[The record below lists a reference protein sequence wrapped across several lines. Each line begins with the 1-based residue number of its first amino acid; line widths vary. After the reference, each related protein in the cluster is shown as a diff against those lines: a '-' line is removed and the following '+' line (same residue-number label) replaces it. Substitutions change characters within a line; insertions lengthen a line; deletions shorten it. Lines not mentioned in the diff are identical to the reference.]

1 MSEVKDV
8 VVAKA
13 PSPLWK
19 IMSLVALAI
28 AVISASM
35 IIIGAQNYQQILKQL
50 TLQNE
55 SVQKL
60 QASTQALSAQASQQ
74 QVAVQNAISGLDQL
88 RLSNAQ
94 DPVSP
99 VLVEVDYLVRLANYN
114 AQYVGDIK
122 IVLTLLETAEQRISG
137 LSSPQLADIRRVLV
151 SNITAIKGI
160 KALDAE
166 GVLLRLNALSD
177 TINSLPVIPEAKI
190 TATANPAS
198 TVADTQINQTWKEKF
213 FASLSELKKVIV
225 VQRLNEPVQPLLS
238 PEQHSNLVGNIQL
251 KLGLA
256 QWAVL
261 HREPKVYS
269 DALNQA
275 KDWIGRFFT
284 VNEMTGA
291 VITGLTELG
300 KLDIKPTLPDLSDTV
315 ALVDGEIQNRQQ
327 QFSKSPRSDN
337 SAAPAASSE
346 SGSANAPASPNAPK
360 EKPSN
365 SAPPGEPA
373 PAAPLKAK
381 PQNPSEP
388 EVISS

>member
-28 AVISASM
+28 AVISATM
-35 IIIGAQNYQQILKQL
+35 IIISAQNYQQILKQL
-50 TLQNE
+50 SSQSEN
-55 SVQKL
+55 VQRL

-74 QVAVQNAISGLDQL
+74 QIALHNAVSGLDQL
-88 RLSNAQ
+88 RLANAQ

-114 AQYVGDIK
+114 AQYVGDVK
-122 IVLTLLETAEQRISG
+122 IVLTMLETAEQRISG
-137 LSSPQLADIRRVLV
+137 LSSPQLADIRRALV

-177 TINSLPVIPEAKI
+177 TINSLPVMPEVKI
-190 TATANPAS
+190 SATANPANPV
-198 TVADTQINQTWKEKF
+198 TDTQLNPAWKEKLL
-213 FASLSELKKVIV
+213 ASFSELKKVIV
-225 VQRLNEPVQPLLS
+225 VQHLNEPVQPLLS

-284 VNEMTGA
+284 ANEMTGA

-315 ALVDGEIQNRQQ
+315 ALVDHEIQNRHQE
-327 QFSKSPRSDN
+327 FSKSSH
-337 SAAPAASSE
+337 SGESSSE
-346 SGSANAPASPNAPK
+346 NAPASSNAPK
-360 EKPSN
+360 EKSSN
-365 SAPPGEPA
+365 SESSPGVPA

-381 PQNPSEP
+381 PQDPTEP